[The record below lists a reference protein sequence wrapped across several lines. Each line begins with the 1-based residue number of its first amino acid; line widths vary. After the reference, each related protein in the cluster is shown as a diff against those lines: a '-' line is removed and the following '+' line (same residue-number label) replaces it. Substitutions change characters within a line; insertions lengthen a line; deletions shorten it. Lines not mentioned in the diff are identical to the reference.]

1 MGKNQSKKT
10 NQIKKIMRN
19 KLCEFMDWFVV
30 ITTGVLIVCSIN
42 FTLFGGD
49 DIPKTT
55 LWGILLSGFIT
66 TAVTIFFWD
75 MRAARV
81 RAAMIITMLLHY
93 ICLCGVMILF
103 GPMFGWMTLRV
114 PDICM
119 MCLSVAA
126 VYIFSF
132 SIDYMQG
139 KRQADEMNQKLKEK
153 YSEEDR

>member
-1 MGKNQSKKT
+1 MEKNQSKKT
-10 NQIKKIMRN
+10 NQIKIIMRN
-19 KLCEFMDWFVV
+19 KLCGFMDWFVI
-30 ITTGVLIVCSIN
+30 ITTGILIVCSIN
-42 FTLFGGD
+42 FALFGED
-49 DIPKTT
+49 NIPQIT

-66 TAVTIFFWD
+66 TVVTIFFWN